1 MKKIVFLCIASC
13 GLVLASCGGS
23 SASDNPDV
31 IIEKEDAKD
40 SIVEPIENLE
50 NQKVETLDIKEPK
63 IKEKGKNI
71 KGKR

>member
-40 SIVEPIENLE
+40 SIAEPIE
-50 NQKVETLDIKEPK
+50 NQKVETLDIEEPK
-63 IKEKGKNI
+63 MKEKGKNV
-71 KGKR
+71 KGKRKR